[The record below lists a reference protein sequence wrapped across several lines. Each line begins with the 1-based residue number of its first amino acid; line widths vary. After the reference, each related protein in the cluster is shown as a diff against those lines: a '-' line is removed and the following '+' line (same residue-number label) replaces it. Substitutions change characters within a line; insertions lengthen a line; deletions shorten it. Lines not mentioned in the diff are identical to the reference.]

1 METRDLSNFD
11 KHVMSLFDICKNILK
26 AQDRRNISSNRK
38 NPILVR
44 LEKYEKTYSKTD
56 PEEHVGYF
64 EKIYTDN
71 KRFILLG
78 PQRNAWLLDGNIII
92 SFGQECNLKTEIKL
106 YLSAIYS
113 AALKMQQEIADENKG
128 LPNISLGVEMDYP
141 DDFMFIM
148 YQIFRELA
156 TAESERN
163 KLDAQIEEMSGQT
176 KNSSNDALAS
186 LFDMASGMAE
196 QVSGKKIPKDK
207 MPGKNDIG
215 KMFSSVM
222 DNPQTKSML
231 GNMMQE
237 FQNSGNLGE
246 MFTKMVG
253 GLGAVAG
260 EQAVA
265 NSQSN
270 DEGSEPPALLGEN
283 VGVETS
289 SNQEAGD
296 VNDEF
301 SE

>member
-1 METRDLSNFD
+1 MEEKDLSEFD
-11 KHVMSLFDICKNILK
+11 KNVMNLFDVCKNIMNSQEK
-26 AQDRRNISSNRK
+26 RSISSSRK
-38 NPILVR
+38 NPILSR

-56 PEEHVGYF
+56 PEEHVNYF

-78 PQRNAWLLDGNIII
+78 PQRNSWLLDGNIII

-106 YLSAIYS
+106 YLSGIYS
-113 AALKMQQEIADENKG
+113 TAIKLRQEIKEESKG
-128 LPNISLGVEMDYP
+128 LPNISMGPEMDYP
-141 DDFMFIM
+141 DDFMFFL
-148 YQIFRELA
+148 YQIFKEVA
-156 TAESERN
+156 TVESEKS
-163 KLDAQIEEMSGQT
+163 KLDTHIESLSGQIKT
-176 KNSSNDALAS
+176 GNNDALAG

-196 QVSGKKIPKDK
+196 KVSGKKIPKDK

-222 DNPQTKSML
+222 DNPQTKTML

-237 FQNSGNLGE
+237 FQNSNNMGE

-253 GLGAVAG
+253 SLGAMAG
-260 EQAVA
+260 EQ
-265 NSQSN
+265 SSN
-270 DEGSEPPALLGEN
+270 DQVEN
-283 VGVETS
+283 NNDQTEN
-289 SNQEAGD
+289 SNEKVIEEGD